1 MQKDKLGNLRELAKN
16 EKVYTGEVIDPKK
29 SSKTGVHKGDIIIKA
44 VESIPQIVEPIAN
57 AYQSRQVTLQ
67 QKEVTKQLRIQA
79 EERIEQ
85 FRNDTARMLSQHEL
99 EIGKLINE
107 DSKHERETKLLLEQQ
122 QIQKEIELKRLEYQH
137 VEAMKKLDQE
147 LEKAKLFNA
156 KVEYLLQL
164 IQHKREN
171 GEDDYVEQKLLEEE
185 LQRIIS
191 SQNDC

>member
-16 EKVYTGEVIDPKK
+16 EEVYTGEVIDPKK
-29 SSKTGVHKGDIIIKA
+29 SSKTGDHKGDIIIKA

-99 EIGKLINE
+99 EIRKLINE

-137 VEAMKKLDQE
+137 VEATKKLDQE